1 VDPIAE
7 IAATAVVTAMT
18 TDLWEQAQS
27 KVVDWWRTVR
37 PKDAG
42 VIRGELVETRTDLE
56 AARTTGESGVEALLA
71 ADWQTKLRRILRDD
85 PAAAESLRRLVDEEL
100 APMLPDT
107 QQAGPV
113 TITGNASGFA
123 RVYQAG
129 RDLNLRE
136 R

>member
-27 KVVDWWRTVR
+27 KVVGWWRTVR

-42 VIRGELVETRTDLE
+42 VIQGELVETRTDLE
-56 AARTTGESGVEALLA
+56 AARKTGESDIEALLA

-100 APMLPDT
+100 APLLPAAG
-107 QQAGPV
+107 QAGPV
-113 TITGNASGFA
+113 TITGTASGFA